1 MKKIESIKLL
11 KSILNSNEKK
21 RFNSENNYYKRN
33 NFNTN
38 KCQEHNDFYNKVC
51 LKCNIDICPKCAKNF
66 HRNHQMI
73 GYEEIFPDIFEIQ
86 NLQRNI
92 KIYLDNFELLRNE
105 INSWF
110 DELKEK
116 MECFELLY
124 KKNEIIN
131 SYDFIMNFS
140 YKNIICF
147 ENIYKFRKLYYN
159 IINDENNVNNKNKDI
174 FMKINNN
181 YANEV
186 LPNYLNPIG
195 IKNLLKN
202 LSTKKKNELI
212 IKYLLSLPSDI
223 INNNS
228 EKYNSI
234 NNNKKT
240 VSSISPIEKINS
252 NSICDKSTGYDNY
265 KTISDIKTNEFKK
278 IINKT
283 IITDFNIENSY
294 ENNSKKTDINDL
306 NNTFTVG
313 KKNYNISTFNKYLD
327 KMGIINTH
335 SDLHKVNSYQN
346 LLNKSSISIKSIKIT
361 NLKNSNSNTN
371 FVYKKQNNILKG
383 TKSAMNSPRA
393 DNIYKN
399 NLVNNK
405 KWYNNPLLTNKKTQM
420 KTYVHKK
427 FKNIVNNNQLNFTEI
442 KNDNNIMKSNLAIQN
457 NQNLFKNKEKL
468 MKQELFKNDNI
479 NAISNNKNELE
490 VNKEQNSMKTINKT
504 HLLNLIYSPSSNRNN
519 INVNKLSK
527 INKLNLNP
535 NNNSNQRII
544 PNPPRII
551 KTLKNIPII
560 INPQKEL
567 FLGLELSDSNC
578 KFSLIN
584 QNPNEI
590 QLINFSEDNN
600 YSIPLTVS
608 FSENKKEIKIGQ
620 EAQNDL
626 MKNPSQTIFNIIKLL
641 TKKSEDIPKEI
652 LPFKIYFTKDEENKA
667 YIKINFG
674 PQKDKIFYIENILS
688 IYFQKLFEKFVHR
701 IKFEN
706 EINKANIKIILVIA
720 IPDYFTYYHRKL
732 IEEMFKQE
740 VIPKL
745 NNYNKIINFNLEKI
759 VIKNSSNIS
768 SLLYIMNNPD
778 KIKNN
783 INNNNILVINID
795 KGSSNISIVTSNK
808 ENNKEKINFKIKACT
823 SFTKGANDILEDFI
837 FYILNNRLDIEIKNE
852 ILKSPLA
859 LVKMRNLCEKIKH
872 ELLRNNKAE
881 FNLKQIFNEFVKDN
895 NKVIEININE
905 YENCFYNYVY
915 DFKQVMNK
923 MIEYNNFNKSNCII
937 NEIIYI
943 GDIFKEENIMINIE
957 ELFKQKNLLS
967 DDALINNTDYSDNA
981 FYAVGGACFY
991 GINLKNNIFSFK
1003 DISHFNLGIKT
1014 YNDTLYYLTKKGD
1027 IIPIRNKETIKIGKS
1042 GELELYEEDN
1052 KTKEKKLIGKFD
1064 IDNNIN
1070 YNENKLNYNEIT
1082 IEYELNEDLNLTI
1095 KIFTG
1100 ENFSKEINCKLFLY
1114 KT

>member
-346 LLNKSSISIKSIKIT
+346 LLNKS
-361 NLKNSNSNTN
+361 
-371 FVYKKQNNILKG
+371 YKKQNNILKG

-600 YSIPLTVS
+600 YSIPLIVS

-652 LPFKIYFTKDEENKA
+652 LPFKIYFTKDE
-667 YIKINFG
+667 
-674 PQKDKIFYIENILS
+674 
-688 IYFQKLFEKFVHR
+688 
-701 IKFEN
+701 
-706 EINKANIKIILVIA
+706 
-720 IPDYFTYYHRKL
+720 
-732 IEEMFKQE
+732 
-740 VIPKL
+740 
-745 NNYNKIINFNLEKI
+745 
-759 VIKNSSNIS
+759 
-768 SLLYIMNNPD
+768 
-778 KIKNN
+778 
-783 INNNNILVINID
+783 
-795 KGSSNISIVTSNK
+795 
-808 ENNKEKINFKIKACT
+808 
-823 SFTKGANDILEDFI
+823 DI
-837 FYILNNRLDIEIKNE
+837 
-852 ILKSPLA
+852 
-859 LVKMRNLCEKIKH
+859 
-872 ELLRNNKAE
+872 
-881 FNLKQIFNEFVKDN
+881 
-895 NKVIEININE
+895 
-905 YENCFYNYVY
+905 
-915 DFKQVMNK
+915 
-923 MIEYNNFNKSNCII
+923 
-937 NEIIYI
+937 
-943 GDIFKEENIMINIE
+943 
-957 ELFKQKNLLS
+957 
-967 DDALINNTDYSDNA
+967 
-981 FYAVGGACFY
+981 
-991 GINLKNNIFSFK
+991 
-1003 DISHFNLGIKT
+1003 
-1014 YNDTLYYLTKKGD
+1014 
-1027 IIPIRNKETIKIGKS
+1027 
-1042 GELELYEEDN
+1042 
-1052 KTKEKKLIGKFD
+1052 
-1064 IDNNIN
+1064 
-1070 YNENKLNYNEIT
+1070 
-1082 IEYELNEDLNLTI
+1082 
-1095 KIFTG
+1095 
-1100 ENFSKEINCKLFLY
+1100 
-1114 KT
+1114 